1 MSAVSTCLW
10 FDTQAKD
17 AARLYTSLLPNSEI
31 RHVERYPEGVRDR
44 EPGSVMVVDFTLEG
58 VPYQALNGGPDFA
71 FTPAASIVVTTD
83 TDAETDRLW
92 DALTDGGQESMC
104 GWLVDRYGLSWQIV
118 PRAYL
123 ALMASLD
130 DDGRARAASAL
141 MKQRKIDVD
150 ALRAAAEG

>member
-1 MSAVSTCLW
+1 MDWNTLSAE
-10 FDTQAKD
+10 D

>member
-1 MSAVSTCLW
+1 VSAVSTCLW
-10 FDTQAKD
+10 FDTQAED

-31 RHVERYPEGVRDR
+31 RHVERYPEGVRGR

-130 DDGRARAASAL
+130 DDGPDLHR
-141 MKQRKIDVD
+141 
-150 ALRAAAEG
+150 LRRFLGFCRC

>member
-1 MSAVSTCLW
+1 M
-10 FDTQAKD
+10 FDQSF
-17 AARLYTSLLPNSEI
+17 RLFDDHFGDL
-31 RHVERYPEGVRDR
+31 D
-44 EPGSVMVVDFTLEG
+44 
-58 VPYQALNGGPDFA
+58 VPL
-71 FTPAASIVVTTD
+71 
-83 TDAETDRLW
+83 RR
-92 DALTDGGQESMC
+92 
-104 GWLVDRYGLSWQIV
+104 LVDRYGLSWQIV